1 LGVGLFNG
9 VIQIYPRPTLVAMV
23 TKFEDKIGYNSACIR
38 DIADVLASNMVFM
51 PETMNSQITVVSDV
65 SDDTDV
71 FVLLVHYYHTLN
83 FKNYV
88 ISAN

>member
-1 LGVGLFNG
+1 
-9 VIQIYPRPTLVAMV
+9 MV

-38 DIADVLASNMVFM
+38 VLYQTGFFARND
-51 PETMNSQITVVSDV
+51 EQSQITVISDV
-65 SDDTDV
+65 SDDADV

-88 ISAN
+88 IRAN

>member
-1 LGVGLFNG
+1 
-9 VIQIYPRPTLVAMV
+9 MV

-71 FVLLVHYYHTLN
+71 FVLLVHCYHTLN

-88 ISAN
+88 IRAN